1 MTAAGWHLQGVC
13 CAAQSALQAQGA
25 GEEQALD
32 DEIAQ
37 LVAKVETHKMRRD
50 FMRSL
55 AERPLPFVHDVVC
68 RLALDLATIRS
79 EGSSSRLFAPTNA
92 RTHAHTRTRAHAHT
106 RTRAHAHTRSRLS
119 ARMLGDT
126 WASVRIVGEPVRGQ
140 FLYWVRQYMYWVR
153 QFLYWVRQYWVR
165 QFLYWVRRAVRIV
178 HGLPCAYGVH
188 GAAPHVSRSCLLLYS
203 RPSALP
209 PRL

>member
-92 RTHAHTRTRAHAHT
+92 RTHAHTRTRAHALAPVCT
-106 RTRAHAHTRSRLS
+106 HAGGH
-119 ARMLGDT
+119 
-126 WASVRIVGEPVRGQ
+126 VGECAYR
-140 FLYWVRQYMYWVR
+140 
-153 QFLYWVRQYWVR
+153 
-165 QFLYWVRRAVRIV
+165 RRASAWAVSV
-178 HGLPCAYGVH
+178 L
-188 GAAPHVSRSCLLLYS
+188 GAAVYVLGAAVSVLGAAVWGAAVSVLGAACCTHCAWLALCIWCAWCGASCVSVLLAPVFAPLS
-203 RPSALP
+203 PAAKIVTAR
-209 PRL
+209 